1 MSMSTGGG
9 QSGPITEINVTPLVD
24 VMLVLLII
32 FMVTAPMIQT
42 GVDVNLPQ
50 AKAQT
55 IPDDEGKLI
64 LTVTKDKRVFLGKLQ
79 IPWDDVEKTLK
90 NNAKLNADNELYL
103 HADRALL
110 YGDVVK
116 VMAAVKQAGRRQA
129 GDGHRPAGVNAWR
142 EGKFATVAVATA
154 SGSW

>member
-1 MSMSTGGG
+1 ML
-9 QSGPITEINVTPLVD
+9 TEINVTPLVD

-32 FMVTAPMIQT
+32 FMVTAPMLQT

-79 IPWDDVEKTLK
+79 IPLGRRREDAEEQRQ
-90 NNAKLNADNELYL
+90 AERRP
-103 HADRALL
+103 RALPARRQDLL

-116 VMAAVKQAGRRQA
+116 IMAAVKQAGVDKL
-129 GDGHRPAGVNAWR
+129 GMVTDPL
-142 EGKFATVAVATA
+142 E
-154 SGSW
+154 

>member
-1 MSMSTGGG
+1 MSMSTGSSGG
-9 QSGPITEINVTPLVD
+9 SGMGSLTEINVTPLVD

-90 NNAKLNADNELYL
+90 NNAKLNADHELYL
-103 HADRALL
+103 HADKDLL

-116 VMAAVKQAGRRQA
+116 IMAVVKQAGVDKL
-129 GDGHRPAGVNAWR
+129 GMVTDPL
-142 EGKFATVAVATA
+142 E
-154 SGSW
+154 

>member
-1 MSMSTGGG
+1 VAVSSSTQGAML
-9 QSGPITEINVTPLVD
+9 TEINVTPLVD

-32 FMVTAPMIQT
+32 FMVTAPMLQT
-42 GVDVNLPQ
+42 GVDVDLPE

-79 IPWDDVEKTLK
+79 IPWDDVEKILRG
-90 NNAKLNADNELYL
+90 NAKLNADHELYL
-103 HADRALL
+103 HADKALL

-116 VMAAVKQAGRRQA
+116 IMAAVKQAGVDKLA
-129 GDGHRPAGVNAWR
+129 MVTDPLD
-142 EGKFATVAVATA
+142 
-154 SGSW
+154 

>member
-1 MSMSTGGG
+1 MSMGGSGG
-9 QSGPITEINVTPLVD
+9 QGGAITEINVTPLVD

-32 FMVTAPMIQT
+32 FMITAPMLQT

-79 IPWDDVEKTLK
+79 IPFDDVEKTLK
-90 NNAKLNADNELYL
+90 SNAKLNADKELYL
-103 HADRALL
+103 HADKDLL

-116 VMAAVKQAGRRQA
+116 IMAAVKQAGVDKL
-129 GDGHRPAGVNAWR
+129 GMVTDPL
-142 EGKFATVAVATA
+142 E
-154 SGSW
+154 

>member
-1 MSMSTGGG
+1 MAMGGG
-9 QSGPITEINVTPLVD
+9 GGGMGGAITEINVTPLVD

-32 FMVTAPMIQT
+32 FMVTAPMLQT

-79 IPWDDVEKTLK
+79 IPFDDVEKMLK
-90 NNAKLNADNELYL
+90 NNAKLNADKELYL
-103 HADRALL
+103 HADKDLL

-116 VMAAVKQAGRRQA
+116 IMAAVKQAGVDKL
-129 GDGHRPAGVNAWR
+129 GMVTDPL
-142 EGKFATVAVATA
+142 E
-154 SGSW
+154 

>member
-1 MSMSTGGG
+1 MAMSTGSGG
-9 QSGPITEINVTPLVD
+9 GGGAITEINVTPLVD

-32 FMVTAPMIQT
+32 FMVTAPMLQT

-79 IPWDDVEKTLK
+79 IPWEEVESTLK
-90 NNAKLNADNELYL
+90 NNAKLNADKELYL

-116 VMAAVKQAGRRQA
+116 IMAAVKQAGVDKL
-129 GDGHRPAGVNAWR
+129 GMVTDPL
-142 EGKFATVAVATA
+142 E
-154 SGSW
+154 

>member
-1 MSMSTGGG
+1 MAMSTSGGG
-9 QSGPITEINVTPLVD
+9 GGSMLTEINVTPLVD

-32 FMVTAPMIQT
+32 FMVTAPMLQT
-42 GVDVNLPQ
+42 GVDVDLPE

-79 IPWDDVEKTLK
+79 IPFDDVEKILK
-90 NNAKLNADNELYL
+90 NNAKLNTDHELYL
-103 HADRALL
+103 HADKSLF

-116 VMAAVKQAGRRQA
+116 IMAAVKQAGVDKL
-129 GDGHRPAGVNAWR
+129 GMVTDPL
-142 EGKFATVAVATA
+142 E
-154 SGSW
+154 

>member
-1 MSMSTGGG
+1 MSMGPSGGG
-9 QSGPITEINVTPLVD
+9 GAITEINVTPLVD

-32 FMVTAPMIQT
+32 FMVTAPMLQT

-79 IPWDDVEKTLK
+79 IQWDEVENTLK
-90 NNAKLNADNELYL
+90 NNAKLNADKELYL

-116 VMAAVKQAGRRQA
+116 IMAAVKQAGVDKL
-129 GDGHRPAGVNAWR
+129 GMVTDPL
-142 EGKFATVAVATA
+142 E
-154 SGSW
+154 

>member
-1 MSMSTGGG
+1 MAMS
-9 QSGPITEINVTPLVD
+9 SGPQGGAITEINVTPLVD

-32 FMVTAPMIQT
+32 FMVTAPMLQT
-42 GVDVNLPQ
+42 GIDVNLPQ

-79 IPWDDVEKTLK
+79 IPWNDVEKTLK
-90 NNAKLNADNELYL
+90 NNAKLNADKELYL

-110 YGDVVK
+110 YGDVVQI
-116 VMAAVKQAGRRQA
+116 MAAVKQAGVDKL
-129 GDGHRPAGVNAWR
+129 GMVTDPL
-142 EGKFATVAVATA
+142 E
-154 SGSW
+154 

>member
-1 MSMSTGGG
+1 MSMSTSSGGG
-9 QSGPITEINVTPLVD
+9 GSMLTEINVTPLVD

-32 FMVTAPMIQT
+32 FMVTAPMLQT
-42 GVDVNLPQ
+42 GVDVDLPE

-79 IPWDDVEKTLK
+79 IPFDDVEKILK
-90 NNAKLNADNELYL
+90 NNAKLNTDHELYL
-103 HADRALL
+103 HADKSLF

-116 VMAAVKQAGRRQA
+116 IMAAVKQAGVDKL
-129 GDGHRPAGVNAWR
+129 GMVTDPL
-142 EGKFATVAVATA
+142 E
-154 SGSW
+154 

>member
-1 MSMSTGGG
+1 MAMAGPSGGG
-9 QSGPITEINVTPLVD
+9 GGMGSLTEINVTPLVD

-32 FMVTAPMIQT
+32 FMVTAPMLQT
-42 GVDVNLPQ
+42 GVDVNLPE

-79 IPWDDVEKTLK
+79 IPWDDVEKVLK
-90 NNAKLNADNELYL
+90 NNAKLNADHELYL
-103 HADRALL
+103 HADKNLF

-116 VMAAVKQAGRRQA
+116 IMAAVKQAGVDKLGMVTDPLQ
-129 GDGHRPAGVNAWR
+129 
-142 EGKFATVAVATA
+142 
-154 SGSW
+154 